1 MLACTHEI
9 IPIPE
14 AVHLDYADFMS
25 LDIKIIIDLF
35 RSQDQMRES
44 RLHGN

>member
-1 MLACTHEI
+1 MLAWTHEI
-9 IPIPE
+9 VPSPE
-14 AVHLDYADFMS
+14 AFYLDYADFMP
-25 LDIKIIIDLF
+25 LDLKVVIDLF